1 MMQISADK
9 HCSKLHTPSKMFCI
23 FRAVPKGIRRC
34 AAKGVNVSVI
44 FNVTDPLAVQTGL
57 LVGLRHEAVRLCQV
71 TEGRPAQGA
80 ICFEMRT
87 HAPVKKAGNAR

>member
-1 MMQISADK
+1 M
-9 HCSKLHTPSKMFCI
+9 
-23 FRAVPKGIRRC
+23 
-34 AAKGVNVSVI
+34 I
-44 FNVTDPLAVQTGL
+44 FNVTDPLADQTGL